1 MVVVVKVTE
10 MIVVVVYVIVV
21 VAVMVL
27 VGMMVMVMEMV
38 WWIVGRE
45 HFRVGRRVSGHHR
58 GRGGFECRGCGHR
71 THFPATCGRGH
82 ALVTHGLYTM
92 YVSYFIVSA
101 IRTAYTQQITEKKKF
116 KISKS

>member
-1 MVVVVKVTE
+1 